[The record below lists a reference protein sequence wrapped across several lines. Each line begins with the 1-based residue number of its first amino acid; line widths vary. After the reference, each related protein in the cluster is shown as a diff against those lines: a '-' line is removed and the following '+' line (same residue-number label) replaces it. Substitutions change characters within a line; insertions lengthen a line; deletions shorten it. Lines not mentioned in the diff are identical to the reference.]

1 MSGVAWGGAVASF
14 GVRTRLATEGLAS
27 RTQVPVYVEAVAG
40 GVVVSGSASDRAA
53 HWDEVFGRV
62 DEDAVS
68 WFEPEPA
75 CSLELLDRAGV
86 ARTDPIID
94 VGGGAS
100 RLVDALV
107 AREFADV
114 TVLDVS
120 DEGLTQARR
129 RLGDSAVQV
138 EWITAD
144 LLSWRPTRRYR
155 AWHDRAVFHFLTDP
169 ADQVRYRELLDQALT
184 PDARIVIGTFA
195 ADGPEQCSGLPTA
208 RYSPEEL
215 AAALGPKVEPLGR
228 RRELHRTPSGGVQ
241 PFTWLALRRL

>member
-1 MSGVAWGGAVASF
+1 MP
-14 GVRTRLATEGLAS
+14 R
-27 RTQVPVYVEAVAG
+27 AVAG
-40 GVVVSGSASDRAA
+40 RGRWVGVKVNAAGDRAV
-53 HWDEVFGRV
+53 HWDGVYGRL
-62 DEDAVS
+62 DEAAVS

-75 CSLELLDRAGV
+75 CSLGLLDLAGV

-94 VGGGAS
+94 VGAGAS

-114 TVLDVS
+114 TALDVS
-120 DEGLTQARR
+120 DAGLAQARQ
-129 RLGDSAVQV
+129 RLGGSAAQVQWV
-138 EWITAD
+138 TAD

-169 ADQVRYRELLDQALT
+169 ADRVRYRELLDQALI
-184 PDARIVIGTFA
+184 PGGRIVIGTFA
-195 ADGPEQCSGLPTA
+195 ADGPDRCSGLPAA

-215 AAALGPKVEPLGR
+215 TAALGPNVEQLGQ

-241 PFTWLALRRL
+241 SFTWLALRRL